1 MSYLA
6 APKWASLDLLGII
19 IDGQHVPAFLALVG
33 VIGAAL
39 IAAIPV
45 VMKHKADKRTSVTTE
60 LRGYIEELRK
70 DREED
75 RAKIKTLERDMQEF
89 KLQKDLDRRTIDRL
103 TDRVR
108 DLEEENEDLWGYA
121 RAVIR
126 WEDAGGTPPLPPQPW
141 RIKDQL
147 AQAGEGGLL

>member
-1 MSYLA
+1 MNDLA
-6 APKWASLDLLGII
+6 PVWNTINIMGMALSPE
-19 IDGQHVPAFLALVG
+19 HVPALLGVVG
-33 VIGAAL
+33 VLGAAL

-45 VMKHKADKRTSVTTE
+45 VMKHKADNRSSVTTE

-121 RAVIR
+121 REVIR
-126 WEDAGGTPPLPPQPW
+126 WEDAGGTPPLPSRPW
-141 RIKDQL
+141 RIRDGL
-147 AQAGEGGLL
+147 AQAEKGGLL